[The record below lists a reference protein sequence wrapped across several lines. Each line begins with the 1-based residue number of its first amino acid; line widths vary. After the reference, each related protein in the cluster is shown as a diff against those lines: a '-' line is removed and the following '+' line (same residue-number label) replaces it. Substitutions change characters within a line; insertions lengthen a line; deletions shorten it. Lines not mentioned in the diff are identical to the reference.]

1 MTNQLVSNETFRTSC
16 FHDVSSNVPADGT
29 LLLDHNETQHECRFI
44 ECCMCLQV
52 LVVGFAS

>member
-16 FHDVSSNVPADGT
+16 FHDVSNNVPADGT

-44 ECCMCLQV
+44 ECCMC
-52 LVVGFAS
+52 